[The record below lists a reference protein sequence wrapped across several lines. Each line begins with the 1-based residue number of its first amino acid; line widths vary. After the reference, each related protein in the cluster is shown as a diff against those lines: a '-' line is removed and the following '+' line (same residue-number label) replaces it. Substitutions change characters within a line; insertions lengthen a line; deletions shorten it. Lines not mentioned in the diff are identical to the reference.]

1 MTNKKMQIPTKS
13 TVKRTTKKQ
22 NHEKK
27 VPGARLSN
35 VMKPDKM
42 SVEEWQLTLRRQAAE
57 REMLGVQAMDSKLC
71 PGVYCVTNPKSN
83 EEYKVVFRG
92 ENSKWNFCSCMDFK
106 TSQLGTCKHLEAV
119 KLKQQGRCRVIG
131 TPPYS
136 SVYLSYRDGRKISIR
151 IGSNNR
157 EEMEQ
162 LAKQYFDSHGHL
174 RNEAFPIFNEFLSL
188 AAHIDPDFRCYPDAI
203 DYVVE
208 YRENLRRRK
217 LIKEKYNDKIIN
229 TLLDTQLYPYQIE
242 GIRFAATA
250 GRAIIADEMG
260 LGKTIQAI
268 GTAELLR
275 REGFVENVLIVCP
288 TSLKYQWKREIERF
302 THREALVVE
311 GLPTRRYEQYNM
323 PQPYKI
329 VSYNSVCND
338 LKVMR
343 NMETDMVIMDE
354 VQRLKNWDTQIA
366 RAARHINSQY
376 TVLLSGTPLEN
387 KLEEL
392 YSIVEL
398 ADQFALAPYYKFRN
412 NHIIIGENGKVVGYR
427 NLNTIKERLSH
438 IMIRRRKSD
447 VHLQLPGRMDQNLFV
462 PMTNEQREMHDEF
475 KSGVAQ
481 LVLKWQ
487 RMHFLSEKD
496 RKRLLLLLSQM
507 RMVCDSTFILDQ
519 KSRYDTKID
528 ELMNILDS
536 YFEGSDGKVVVF
548 SGWERM
554 TRLVAQVLL
563 QRKMKFEYL
572 HGGIPSAKRK
582 DLVNNFTDQSDCRV
596 FLSTDA
602 GSTGLNLQ
610 AASLIVNLDLP
621 WNPAVLEQ
629 RIARIYRIGQ
639 QRNIQVINLVSAGS
653 FEEQMIARLKFKS
666 SLFEGALDGGEDTIF
681 ANDDKFKGI
690 MSMVSDYMEETTEK
704 GIDSPEKQ
712 FTTVSIDET
721 ESPRKSSAPGIQ
733 TSLLF
738 PEEMLDP
745 SEDLSDLSDKQ
756 DQPGSTPVDLISQGT
771 SFLTN
776 LVQTL
781 SSPEQAQKLVD
792 NLVHEDP
799 VTGQTSVRIP
809 VPDRQTVQNLFSLLG
824 KFLNSSTKK

>member
-1 MTNKKMQIPTKS
+1 MTASKNQPKKS
-13 TVKRTTKKQ
+13 GTTKKQ
-22 NHEKK
+22 QTEKNTQE
-27 VPGARLSN
+27 PRLNN
-35 VMKPDKM
+35 VVKPEGM
-42 SVEEWQLTLRRQAAE
+42 SLEEWQRVLRRQAAE
-57 REMLGVQAMDSKLC
+57 REMLGVQAVDAKHC
-71 PGVYCVTNPKSN
+71 PGEYRVFNPKSK

-92 ENSKWNFCSCMDFK
+92 ENSSWNYCSCMDFK

-119 KLKQQGRCRVIG
+119 NIKTNGRRIAT
-131 TPPYS
+131 TPSYS
-136 SVYLSYRDGRKISIR
+136 SVYLSYRDGRKVSIR
-151 IGSNNR
+151 IGSNSR
-157 EEMEQ
+157 EEMQQ
-162 LAKQYFDSHGHL
+162 LAKKYFDSHGHL
-174 RNEAFPIFNEFLSL
+174 HDKAFAQFDRFLS
-188 AAHIDPDFRCYPDAI
+188 AAAKIDPDFRCYPDAV

-208 YRENLRRRK
+208 RRENIKRSK
-217 LIKEKYNDKIIN
+217 LVEEKYTDSQLD
-229 TLLDTQLYPYQIE
+229 TLLDTQLFPYQKE

-302 THREALVVE
+302 THREVLVVE
-311 GLPTRRYEQYNM
+311 GLHTRRREQYKM

-338 LKVMR
+338 LKVLK
-343 NMETDMVIMDE
+343 NTETDMVIMDE

-366 RAARHINSQY
+366 RAARHIQSQY
-376 TVLLSGTPLEN
+376 AVLLSGTPLEN

-412 NHIIIGENGKVVGYR
+412 DHIIINDNGKVVGYQ
-427 NLNTIKERLSH
+427 NLNAIKQRLSH

-462 PMTNEQREMHDEF
+462 PMTKEQREMHEEF
-475 KSGVAQ
+475 KASVAQ

-496 RKRLLLLLSQM
+496 RKRLLMLLSQM

-536 YFEGSDGKVVVF
+536 YLEGGDGKAVVF

-554 TRLVAQVLL
+554 TRLVAQELT
-563 QRKMKFEYL
+563 QRGTRFEYL

-582 DLVNNFTDQSDCRV
+582 DLVNNFTDQPDCRV

-639 QRNIQVINLVSAGS
+639 QRNIQVINLVSTGS

-690 MSMVSDYMEETTEK
+690 MSMVAEYVEETAEQVTTPTEN
-704 GIDSPEKQ
+704 DPSA
-712 FTTVSIDET
+712 DET
-721 ESPRKSSAPGIQ
+721 EALRSSAPSDQ
-733 TSLLF
+733 SESSALS
-738 PEEMLDP
+738 DP
-745 SEDLSDLSDKQ
+745 SDSSDQSDSSDHS
-756 DQPGSTPVDLISQGT
+756 DQSGNQPTALIQQGT
-771 SFLTN
+771 TFLAN

-781 SSPEQAQKLVD
+781 SNPEQTRQLVD
-792 NLVHEDP
+792 TLVSEDP
-799 VTGQTSVRIP
+799 DTGKATLNIP
-809 VPDRQTVQNLFSLLG
+809 VPDKQTVHQFLSLLG
-824 KFLNSSTKK
+824 QFIKK

>member
-1 MTNKKMQIPTKS
+1 M
-13 TVKRTTKKQ
+13 VKP
-22 NHEKK
+22 E
-27 VPGARLSN
+27 G
-35 VMKPDKM
+35 M
-42 SVEEWQLTLRRQAAE
+42 SLEEWQRVLRRQAAE
-57 REMLGVQAMDSKLC
+57 REMLGVQAVDAKHC
-71 PGVYCVTNPKSN
+71 PGEYRVFNPKSK

-92 ENSKWNFCSCMDFK
+92 ENSSWNYCSCMDFK

-119 KLKQQGRCRVIG
+119 NIKTNGRRIAT
-131 TPPYS
+131 TPSYS
-136 SVYLSYRDGRKISIR
+136 SVYLSYRDGRKVSIR
-151 IGSNNR
+151 IGSNSR
-157 EEMEQ
+157 EEMQQ
-162 LAKQYFDSHGHL
+162 LAKKYFDSHGHL
-174 RNEAFPIFNEFLSL
+174 HDKAFAQFDRFLS
-188 AAHIDPDFRCYPDAI
+188 AAAKIDPDFRCYPDAV

-208 YRENLRRRK
+208 RRENIKRSK
-217 LIKEKYNDKIIN
+217 LVEEKYTDSQLD
-229 TLLDTQLYPYQIE
+229 TLLDTQLFPYQKE

-302 THREALVVE
+302 THREVLVVE
-311 GLPTRRYEQYNM
+311 GLHTRRREQYKM

-338 LKVMR
+338 LKVLK
-343 NMETDMVIMDE
+343 NTETDMVIMDE

-366 RAARHINSQY
+366 RAARHIQSQY
-376 TVLLSGTPLEN
+376 AVLLSGTPLEN

-412 NHIIIGENGKVVGYR
+412 DHIIINDNGKVVGYQ
-427 NLNTIKERLSH
+427 NLNAIKQRLSH

-462 PMTNEQREMHDEF
+462 PMTKEQREMHEEF
-475 KSGVAQ
+475 KASVAQ

-496 RKRLLLLLSQM
+496 RKRLLMLLSQM

-536 YFEGSDGKVVVF
+536 YLEGGDGKAVVF

-554 TRLVAQVLL
+554 TRLVAQELT
-563 QRKMKFEYL
+563 QRGTRFEYL

-582 DLVNNFTDQSDCRV
+582 DLVNNFTDQPDCRV

-639 QRNIQVINLVSAGS
+639 QRNIQVINLVSTGS

-690 MSMVSDYMEETTEK
+690 MSMVAEYVEETAEQVTTPTEN
-704 GIDSPEKQ
+704 DPSA
-712 FTTVSIDET
+712 DET
-721 ESPRKSSAPGIQ
+721 EALRSSAPSDQ
-733 TSLLF
+733 SESSALS
-738 PEEMLDP
+738 DP
-745 SEDLSDLSDKQ
+745 SDSSDQSDSSDHS
-756 DQPGSTPVDLISQGT
+756 DQSGNQPTALIQQGT
-771 SFLTN
+771 TFLAN

-781 SSPEQAQKLVD
+781 SNPEQTRQLVD
-792 NLVHEDP
+792 TLVSEDP
-799 VTGQTSVRIP
+799 DTGKATLNIP
-809 VPDRQTVQNLFSLLG
+809 VPDKQTVHQFLSLLG
-824 KFLNSSTKK
+824 QFIKK

>member
-1 MTNKKMQIPTKS
+1 M
-13 TVKRTTKKQ
+13 TKKQ
-22 NHEKK
+22 NSTSTKTQEKQSQTEKK
-27 VPGARLSN
+27 KPEARLSN
-35 VMKPDKM
+35 VVKPDNM
-42 SVEEWQLTLRRQAAE
+42 SLEEWQRTLRRQAAE
-57 REMLGVQAMDSKLC
+57 REMLNVQAVDATLC
-71 PGVYCVTNPKSN
+71 PGEYRVTNPKSR
-83 EEYKVVFRG
+83 EEYKVVFRA
-92 ENSKWNFCSCMDFK
+92 ENSTWNYCSCMDFK

-119 KLKQQGRCRVIG
+119 KLKLNGHRHVVN
-131 TPPYS
+131 TPSYS
-136 SVYLSYRDGRKISIR
+136 SVYLSYRNGRKVSLR
-151 IGSNNR
+151 IGSNHR

-162 LAKQYFDSHGHL
+162 LAKQYFDSHSHL
-174 RNEAFPIFNEFLSL
+174 RDEAFPIFDQFLSA
-188 AAHIDPDFRCYPDAI
+188 AAHFDSDFRCYQDAI
-203 DYVVE
+203 DFVVDR
-208 YRENLRRRK
+208 RENIRRCK
-217 LIKEKYNDKIIN
+217 LVEEKYNNEQLDI
-229 TLLDTQLYPYQIE
+229 LLDTQLYPYQKE
-242 GIRFAATA
+242 GIRFAAKA

-268 GTAELLR
+268 GTAELLL
-275 REGFVENVLIVCP
+275 REGFVDNILIVCP

-302 THREALVVE
+302 THREVLVIE
-311 GLPTRRYEQYNM
+311 GLHTRRIEQYKM

-338 LKVMR
+338 LKVLR
-343 NMETDMVIMDE
+343 RMETDMVIMDE

-412 NHIIIGENGKVVGYR
+412 DHILCDETGKVIGYQ
-427 NLNTIKERLSH
+427 NLNAIKKRLQH

-462 PMTNEQREMHDEF
+462 PMTKEQREMHEEF
-475 KSGVAQ
+475 KSGVAA
-481 LVLKWQ
+481 LVLKWK

-519 KSRYDTKID
+519 QSRYDTKID

-536 YFEGSDGKVVVF
+536 YLVGGNGKVVVF

-554 TRLVAQVLL
+554 TRLVAQELT
-563 QRKMKFEYL
+563 QRGVRFEYL

-582 DLVNNFTDQSDCRV
+582 DLVNNFTDQPDSRV

-639 QRNIQVINLVSAGS
+639 QRNIQVINLVSADS

-690 MSMVSDYMEETTEK
+690 MSLVADYVEEDTSSGVLPCTPMEAPEETEA
-704 GIDSPEKQ
+704 
-712 FTTVSIDET
+712 
-721 ESPRKSSAPGIQ
+721 PRKDLTPSTQ
-733 TSLLF
+733 TSLF
-738 PEEMLDP
+738 PEVSGE
-745 SEDLSDLSDKQ
+745 SDLSDHSDLSDK
-756 DQPGSTPVDLISQGT
+756 PSSSPTDLINQGT
-771 SFLTN
+771 TFLSN

-781 SSPEQAQKLVD
+781 SSPEQTKQLLD
-792 NLVHEDP
+792 TLVHEDP
-799 VTGQTSVRIP
+799 ATGQTSIRIP

-824 KFLNSSTKK
+824 QFLASGNKK

>member
-1 MTNKKMQIPTKS
+1 M
-13 TVKRTTKKQ
+13 TKKQ
-22 NHEKK
+22 NSTSTKTQEKQSQTEKK
-27 VPGARLSN
+27 KPEARLSN
-35 VMKPDKM
+35 VVKPDNM
-42 SVEEWQLTLRRQAAE
+42 SLEEWQLTLRRQAAE
-57 REMLGVQAMDSKLC
+57 REMLNVQAVDATLC
-71 PGVYCVTNPKSN
+71 PGEYRVTNPKSR
-83 EEYKVVFRG
+83 EEYKVVFRA
-92 ENSKWNFCSCMDFK
+92 ENSMWNYCSCMDFK

-119 KLKQQGRCRVIG
+119 KLKLNGHRHVVN
-131 TPPYS
+131 TPSYS
-136 SVYLSYRDGRKISIR
+136 SVYLSYRNGRKVSLR
-151 IGSNNR
+151 IGSNHR

-162 LAKQYFDSHGHL
+162 LAKQYFDSHSHL
-174 RNEAFPIFNEFLSL
+174 RDEAFPIFDQFLSA
-188 AAHIDPDFRCYPDAI
+188 AAHFDSDFRCYQDAI
-203 DYVVE
+203 DFVVDR
-208 YRENLRRRK
+208 RENIRRCN
-217 LIKEKYNDKIIN
+217 LVEEKYNNEQLDI
-229 TLLDTQLYPYQIE
+229 LLDTQLYPYQKE
-242 GIRFAATA
+242 GIRFAAKA

-268 GTAELLR
+268 GTAELLL
-275 REGFVENVLIVCP
+275 REGFVDNILIVCP

-302 THREALVVE
+302 THREVLVIE
-311 GLPTRRYEQYNM
+311 GLHSRRIEQYKM

-338 LKVMR
+338 LKVLR
-343 NMETDMVIMDE
+343 RMETDMVIMDE

-412 NHIIIGENGKVVGYR
+412 DHILCDETGKVIGYQ
-427 NLNTIKERLSH
+427 NLNAIKKRLQH

-462 PMTNEQREMHDEF
+462 PMTKEQREMHEEF
-475 KSGVAQ
+475 KSGVAA
-481 LVLKWQ
+481 LVLKWK

-519 KSRYDTKID
+519 QSRYDTKID

-536 YFEGSDGKVVVF
+536 YLVGGNGKVVVF

-554 TRLVAQVLL
+554 TRLVAQELT
-563 QRKMKFEYL
+563 QRGIRFEYL

-582 DLVNNFTDQSDCRV
+582 DLVNNFTDQPDSRV

-639 QRNIQVINLVSAGS
+639 QRNIQVINLVSANS

-690 MSMVSDYMEETTEK
+690 MSLVADYVEEDTSSGVLPCTPMEAPEETEA
-704 GIDSPEKQ
+704 
-712 FTTVSIDET
+712 
-721 ESPRKSSAPGIQ
+721 PRKDLTPSTQ
-733 TSLLF
+733 TSLF
-738 PEEMLDP
+738 PEVSGE
-745 SEDLSDLSDKQ
+745 SDLSDHSDLPDK
-756 DQPGSTPVDLISQGT
+756 PSSSPTDLINQGT
-771 SFLTN
+771 TFLSN
-776 LVQTL
+776 LMQTL
-781 SSPEQAQKLVD
+781 SSQEQTKQLLD
-792 NLVHEDP
+792 TLVHEDP
-799 VTGQTSVRIP
+799 ATGQTSVRIP

-824 KFLNSSTKK
+824 QFLASGNKK

>member
-1 MTNKKMQIPTKS
+1 M
-13 TVKRTTKKQ
+13 TKKQ
-22 NHEKK
+22 NSNSTKTQEKQSQTEKK
-27 VPGARLSN
+27 KPEARLSN
-35 VMKPDKM
+35 VVKPDNM
-42 SVEEWQLTLRRQAAE
+42 SLEEWQRTLRRQAAE
-57 REMLGVQAMDSKLC
+57 REMLNVQAVDATLC
-71 PGVYCVTNPKSN
+71 PGEYRVTNPKSR
-83 EEYKVVFRG
+83 EEYKVVFRA
-92 ENSKWNFCSCMDFK
+92 ENSMWNYCSCMDFK

-119 KLKQQGRCRVIG
+119 KLKLNGHRHVVN
-131 TPPYS
+131 TPSYS
-136 SVYLSYRDGRKISIR
+136 SVYLSYRNGRKVSLR
-151 IGSNNR
+151 IGSNHR

-162 LAKQYFDSHGHL
+162 LAKQYFDSHSHL
-174 RNEAFPIFNEFLSL
+174 RDEAFPIFDQFLSA
-188 AAHIDPDFRCYPDAI
+188 AAHFDSDFRCYQDAI
-203 DYVVE
+203 DFVVDR
-208 YRENLRRRK
+208 RENIRRCK
-217 LIKEKYNDKIIN
+217 LMEEKYNNEQLDI
-229 TLLDTQLYPYQIE
+229 LLDTQLYPYQKE
-242 GIRFAATA
+242 GIRFAAKA

-268 GTAELLR
+268 GTAELLL
-275 REGFVENVLIVCP
+275 REGFVDNILILCP

-302 THREALVVE
+302 THREVLVIE
-311 GLPTRRYEQYNM
+311 GLHTRRIEQYKM

-338 LKVMR
+338 LKVLR
-343 NMETDMVIMDE
+343 RMETDMVIMDE

-412 NHIIIGENGKVVGYR
+412 DHILCDETGKVIGYQ
-427 NLNTIKERLSH
+427 NLNAIKKRLQH

-462 PMTNEQREMHDEF
+462 PMTKEQREMHEEF
-475 KSGVAQ
+475 KSGVAA
-481 LVLKWQ
+481 LVLKWK

-519 KSRYDTKID
+519 QSRYDTKID

-536 YFEGSDGKVVVF
+536 YLVGGNGKVVVF

-554 TRLVAQVLL
+554 TRLVAQELT
-563 QRKMKFEYL
+563 QRSIRFEYL

-582 DLVNNFTDQSDCRV
+582 DLVNNFTDQPDSRV

-639 QRNIQVINLVSAGS
+639 QRNIQVINLVSADS

-690 MSMVSDYMEETTEK
+690 MSLVADYVEEDTSSGVLPCTPMEAPEETEA
-704 GIDSPEKQ
+704 
-712 FTTVSIDET
+712 
-721 ESPRKSSAPGIQ
+721 PRKDLTPSTQ
-733 TSLLF
+733 TSLF
-738 PEEMLDP
+738 PEVSGE
-745 SEDLSDLSDKQ
+745 SDLSDHSDLPDK
-756 DQPGSTPVDLISQGT
+756 PSSSPTDLINQGT
-771 SFLTN
+771 TFLSN

-781 SSPEQAQKLVD
+781 SSPEQTKQLLD
-792 NLVHEDP
+792 TLVHEDP
-799 VTGQTSVRIP
+799 ATGQTSVRIP

-824 KFLNSSTKK
+824 QFLASGNKK